1 MDYQYQAVEQPSNPR
16 KTWPI
21 VLSVVVALTVACGA
35 GVYVYHNKRQEAL
48 DTCRQSLAEFSS
60 ARKAVLDTSENGS
73 ELQKLI
79 RGALGVN
86 DIIDAFADA
95 ATSAENT
102 VDTEG
107 CKADATI
114 TQLNLIAKTL
124 DSATDSLNNSL
135 KDIQEKNGTNALQ
148 DSRNDSDGTTTNGP
162 SSDTQSNTS
171 SGQLLD
177 VPSNGSSATESL
189 DESKKELQQSLDKA
203 DKLVNKLGKDETL
216 TLTGRKLLS
225 ALSKAVD
232 SGQKLIENSN
242 IKDSKYYKAA
252 KVTLDEAID
261 VAENWVDRQASKAQ

>member
-60 ARKAVLDTSENGS
+60 ARKAVLDTSDNGS
-73 ELQKLI
+73 ELHKLI

-148 DSRNDSDGTTTNGP
+148 DSRNDSDGTTTNRP
-162 SSDTQSNTS
+162 SSNTQSNTS

-177 VPSNGSSATESL
+177 VPSNGSSDTESL

-261 VAENWVDRQASKAQ
+261 VAENWVDSQASKAQ

>member
-1 MDYQYQAVEQPSNPR
+1 M
-16 KTWPI
+16 
-21 VLSVVVALTVACGA
+21 
-35 GVYVYHNKRQEAL
+35 
-48 DTCRQSLAEFSS
+48 
-60 ARKAVLDTSENGS
+60 
-73 ELQKLI
+73 
-79 RGALGVN
+79 
-86 DIIDAFADA
+86 
-95 ATSAENT
+95 
-102 VDTEG
+102 EG
-107 CKADATI
+107 CKADVTI

-124 DSATDSLNNSL
+124 HSATDSLTNSL

-162 SSDTQSNTS
+162 SSNTQSNTS

-252 KVTLDEAID
+252 KVTLMMPSMWPRIGWTTGVQSAMTIPR
-261 VAENWVDRQASKAQ
+261 VASIRASKVSRKNVDDYDIREYYAMTDGSVEGRPMKLGCGPSGNIAFAHRLPVHILGDRVRKTHQEQR

>member
-162 SSDTQSNTS
+162 SSNTQSNTS

-177 VPSNGSSATESL
+177 VPSNGSSDTESL

-203 DKLVNKLGKDETL
+203 DKLVNKLDKDETL

>member
-21 VLSVVVALTVACGA
+21 VLSVVVALTVACSAGA
-35 GVYVYHNKRQEAL
+35 YVYHNKRQEAL

-135 KDIQEKNGTNALQ
+135 KDIREKNGTNALQ
-148 DSRNDSDGTTTNGP
+148 DSRNDSDGTTTNRP
-162 SSDTQSNTS
+162 SSNTQSNTS

-177 VPSNGSSATESL
+177 VPSNGSSDTESL
-189 DESKKELQQSLDKA
+189 DESKKKLQQSLDKA

-261 VAENWVDRQASKAQ
+261 VAENWVDSQASKAQ

>member
-148 DSRNDSDGTTTNGP
+148 DSRNDSDDTTTNGP
-162 SSDTQSNTS
+162 SSNTQSNTS
-171 SGQLLD
+171 SGQLFD
-177 VPSNGSSATESL
+177 VPSNGSSTTESL

-203 DKLVNKLGKDETL
+203 DKLVNKLSKDETL